1 MVTEVRR
8 CRAMVMAS
16 SRVCCGPVRLGSG
29 CGAGGD
35 ETLPELSDAGDVADE
50 LVAGGEPAPGVSAD
64 AHPRGRAR
72 EEHVTGQQ
80 RELAGER
87 RDHGG
92 HGEDEVAGAALLHL
106 LAVDRAG
113 ELQVVPIVKVVRADE
128 PRPHR
133 PEPGQLSQPPGDVP
147 ARAHQ
152 EAAAVVDAADP
163 PPVTRDVV
171 MELAV

>member
-16 SRVCCGPVRLGSG
+16 SRVCCDPVRLGSG

-35 ETLPELSDAGDVADE
+35 EALPELSDAGDVADE
-50 LVAGGEPAPGVSAD
+50 LVAGGEPALGVSAD

-92 HGEDEVAGAALLHL
+92 PRGDAVAGPAPLPLV
-106 LAVDRAG
+106 LADVAGRA
-113 ELQVVPIVKVVRADE
+113 P
-128 PRPHR
+128 
-133 PEPGQLSQPPGDVP
+133 
-147 ARAHQ
+147 
-152 EAAAVVDAADP
+152 
-163 PPVTRDVV
+163 
-171 MELAV
+171 